1 MEVEGK
7 LIKKLDVRSG
17 VSASGNSWSSQD
29 FVIEI
34 PGQYP
39 QLAVFNVYGDRVQL
53 SQFND
58 GEYIKVSFDIRGRE
72 YQGKY
77 YNTLN
82 CWKIERPGVDGQ
94 NGGSQPGGTTAPQG
108 GTTTVQPP
116 QPSAPV
122 EQPQSLQVLK
132 GKGVSLATRH
142 PLIK

>member
-1 MEVEGK
+1 MASLEVEGK

-122 EQPQSLQVLK
+122 EQPQSGGDDL
-132 GKGVSLATRH
+132 
-142 PLIK
+142 PF